1 MFKPV
6 ATRFLQ
12 HITNQ
17 NNWSRKYLTAFS
29 GKIIQFNIA
38 FIKTNLLVLEDGS
51 LAIAGNTATPEATV
65 HIPPSLA
72 LRLLAQDEAA
82 KMQIKIDGDVHLAR
96 ELGKVLPL
104 MRWDIEED
112 LSKLVGDIPANKM
125 IATGK
130 KALHE
135 TKAQTI
141 NMAEMLAEY
150 WQEER
155 PILTKKRHVEQF
167 NNAVDVLRSD
177 TARLEKRLE
186 KLTSSTL
193 ESSTS

>member
-12 HITNQ
+12 HITDQ
-17 NNWSRKYLTAFS
+17 NNWSRKYLTPFS
-29 GKIIQFNIA
+29 GKTIQFNIA
-38 FIKTNLLVLEDGS
+38 FIKTNLLILEDGS
-51 LAIAGNTATPEATV
+51 LAIAGNTVTPEATV

-72 LRLLAQDEAA
+72 LRLLAQDKAA
-82 KMQIKIDGDVHLAR
+82 KMQIKIDGDAHLAS

-125 IATGK
+125 MTTSK

-135 TKAQTI
+135 TKAQAI
-141 NMAEMLAEY
+141 NMAEMLVEY

-155 PILTKKRHVEQF
+155 PILTKKRHIEQF
-167 NNAVDVLRSD
+167 NSDVDALRSD

-186 KLTSSTL
+186 KLTLSTL